1 MVWVRPDEAL
11 QAARNAAMS
20 LMPPTAT
27 TLGEF
32 AAAAGVA
39 DIVGRERT
47 VTPIQPVLVAE
58 DGQAWLEVPD
68 DAGYPL

>member
-1 MVWVRPDEAL
+1 MVWVRPDDAL
-11 QAARNAAMS
+11 AAARNRAMS

-32 AAAAGVA
+32 AAAAGAA

-58 DGQAWLEVPD
+58 DGQAWLDVPD
-68 DAGYPL
+68 DVGYPL